1 MVLYAILMYDHVMS
15 DGHSKRINNKLKKT
29 GSMQFPNLFI
39 IIFSFQKIKILLCY
53 NPWICKIFS
62 HALKPTYGLLAS
74 KRRPIDFEKVP
85 FKTLTNALLASN

>member
-1 MVLYAILMYDHVMS
+1 MVLYAIMMYDHVMS

-39 IIFSFQKIKILLCY
+39 IIFSFQKSKYFFANL
-53 NPWICKIFS
+53 WVCKIFS
-62 HALKPTYGLLAS
+62 HTLKPIYGLLAS